1 MSSNICEDMK
11 IDELSLEQ
19 AFDKI
24 DELMNKMSE
33 NDIPLEESFELYK
46 KGMELL
52 NHCNSKIEKVE
63 KQVKEIQ
70 NDIG

>member
-1 MSSNICEDMK
+1 MTNELN

-19 AFDKI
+19 AFEKI
-24 DELMNKMSE
+24 DEIMGEMSKS
-33 NDIPLEESFELYK
+33 DIPLEESFELYK

-52 NHCNSKIEKVE
+52 NHCNVKIDKVE
-63 KQVKEIQ
+63 KQVKELQ